1 MVASWRFLTYEANQL
16 DRGAMSD
23 RAIFVVGGLSAVITL
38 SALVM
43 MVGVVWP

>member
-1 MVASWRFLTYEANQL
+1 
-16 DRGAMSD
+16 MSD
-23 RAIFVVGGLSAVITL
+23 RAIFAVGGLSAVITL